1 MVRRLAKE
9 VGDRSKEGRAYCSL
23 GNASQS
29 LGDFHQATEYHQ
41 KHLQISKEV
50 GDRAGEGGAYANLG
64 NAYDSFGDFQQAI
77 EYHQKDL
84 QISKEVGDRAG
95 EGRAYSGLGN
105 AYQSLGDFQQAIE
118 YHQKHLQISKEVGDR
133 AGEGHAYG
141 NLGNAYDSLGDF
153 QQAIEYHQKD
163 LQISKEVG
171 DQAGE
176 GGAYGNL
183 GNAFKSLGDFQQA
196 IEYHQKHLQISKE
209 VGDRAGEGSAYGNL
223 GNAYRSLGDFQQ
235 AIEYHQKDL
244 QISKEVGDRAGEGGA
259 YGNLGNAYD
268 SLGDFQQAI
277 EYHQKDLQISKEVGD
292 RVGEGGAYGNL
303 GNAYQSLGDFQ
314 QAIEY
319 HQKHLQISKEVGDR
333 AGEGRAYGNLGNAY
347 NSLGDFQQ
355 AIEYHQKDLQI
366 SKEVGDRA
374 GEGGAYGN
382 LGNAYQSLGD
392 FQQAIEYH
400 QKHLQI
406 SKEVGDRVGEGG
418 AYGNLGNAYRSL
430 GDFQQAIE
438 YHQKDLQIS
447 KEVGDKNGEA
457 ISHYFLGLNFQ
468 CLGSLSEAVDSY
480 QSSVKLFDTVRALI
494 QSEDSWKRSFRE
506 LHQKVYT
513 ALWRGLLKMGKNDEA
528 LFAAEQGRAQA
539 LGDILTMQYGLTALT
554 SPSHDAKESI
564 SHISRELS
572 TQTAFLAI
580 DESKSNI
587 WVLGRGNNVVFRQR
601 KIDGGR
607 ALDDPVCVLLETA
620 FKKIGAGV
628 GVRCENRTMDE
639 LPGAPPSTREA
650 ETTARESSPC
660 TNNVLQPLYDVIIS
674 PIADLLHGEELVI
687 VPDGPLCLAP
697 WAALCECYRIRT
709 VPSLTSLKLITSLP
723 EDYHS
728 KSGALLVGD
737 PCVKGVLVED
747 AKKRRR
753 PLSQLPYAKQEVEM
767 IGEILTTSPLTG
779 KEATKAEVLTRMTS
793 VGLVHIAAH
802 GRKETGEI
810 ALAPNPGWTSKFPE
824 EKDFM
829 LKMSDVQAVRLRA
842 SLVVLS
848 CCHSGRGEILKSE
861 GVVGLARA
869 FLCAGARSVLVSLW
883 AIDDEATMEFMK
895 GFYKH
900 LREGKSSSVALNHAM
915 KLLRDSEKFSAMK
928 HWAPFVLIGD
938 SVKLQFDS
946 KK

>member
-1 MVRRLAKE
+1 MVLHLA
-9 VGDRSKEGRAYCSL
+9 
-23 GNASQS
+23 
-29 LGDFHQATEYHQ
+29 
-41 KHLQISKEV
+41 
-50 GDRAGEGGAYANLG
+50 
-64 NAYDSFGDFQQAI
+64 
-77 EYHQKDL
+77 
-84 QISKEVGDRAG
+84 KEVGDRAG
-95 EGRAYSGLGN
+95 EGRAYGNLGN
-105 AYQSLGDFQQAIE
+105 AYRSLGDFQQAIE

-133 AGEGHAYG
+133 AGEGCAYG

-153 QQAIEYHQKD
+153 QQAIEYHQKH
-163 LQISKEVG
+163 LQISKEVV
-171 DQAGE
+171 DRAGE
-176 GGAYGNL
+176 GRAYGNL
-183 GNAFKSLGDFQQA
+183 GNAYRSLGDFQQA

-209 VGDRAGEGSAYGNL
+209 VGDRAGEGGAYGNL
-223 GNAYRSLGDFQQ
+223 GNAYVSLGDFQQ
-235 AIEYHQKDL
+235 AIEYHQKHLQISKEVGDRAGEGRAYGNLGNAYQSLGDFQQAIESHQKHL

-277 EYHQKDLQISKEVGD
+277 EYHQKRLQISKEVGD
-292 RVGEGGAYGNL
+292 RAGEGGAYGNL
-303 GNAYQSLGDFQ
+303 GNAYQSLGD
-314 QAIEY
+314 
-319 HQKHLQISKEVGDR
+319 L
-333 AGEGRAYGNLGNAY
+333 
-347 NSLGDFQQ
+347 QQ

-382 LGNAYQSLGD
+382 LGNAYRSLGD
-392 FQQAIEYH
+392 VQQAIEYH

-406 SKEVGDRVGEGG
+406 SKEVGD
-418 AYGNLGNAYRSL
+418 
-430 GDFQQAIE
+430 
-438 YHQKDLQIS
+438 
-447 KEVGDKNGEA
+447 KNGEA
-457 ISHYFLGLNFQ
+457 IAHFSLGVNFQ
-468 CLGSLSEAVDSY
+468 CLGSWSEAVDSY

-494 QSEDSWKRSFRE
+494 QSEDAWKRSFRE

-513 ALWRGLLKMGKNDEA
+513 ALWRGLLKMEKNDEA

-539 LGDILTMQYGLTALT
+539 LGDMLTMQYCLTTLPP
-554 SPSHDAKESI
+554 PSHDAKESI
-564 SHISRELS
+564 SNISRELS
-572 TQTAFLAI
+572 TQTAFLAM
-580 DESKSNI
+580 DGNKSNI
-587 WVLGRGNNVVFRQR
+587 WVLERGNNVVFRQG
-601 KIDGGR
+601 KIESER
-607 ALDDPVCVLLETA
+607 ALDDPVCVLLERA
-620 FKKIGAGV
+620 YKKIGAGV
-628 GVRCENRTMDE
+628 GVRCENRAMDE
-639 LPGAPPSTREA
+639 LTGAPPSSREA
-650 ETTARESSPC
+650 ETTTSESSPC
-660 TNNVLQPLYDVIIS
+660 TNNALQPLYDVVFT
-674 PIADLLHGEELVI
+674 PIEDLLHGEELVI
-687 VPDGPLCLAP
+687 VPNGPLCLAP
-697 WAALCECYRIRT
+697 WAALSECYRIRT

-723 EDYHS
+723 EEYHS

-767 IGEILTTSPLTG
+767 IGEILKTPPLTG

-848 CCHSGRGEILKSE
+848 CCHSGRGEVLKSE

-895 GFYKH
+895 GFYQH
-900 LREGKSSSVALNHAM
+900 LREGKSTSVALHQAM

>member
-1 MVRRLAKE
+1 MVLRLAKKA
-9 VGDRSKEGRAYCSL
+9 GDRSKEGRAYRTL

-29 LGDFHQATEYHQ
+29 LGDFHQAIEYHQ

-50 GDRAGEGGAYANLG
+50 GDRAGEGGAYGNLG
-64 NAYDSFGDFQQAI
+64 NAYD
-77 EYHQKDL
+77 
-84 QISKEVGDRAG
+84 
-95 EGRAYSGLGN
+95 
-105 AYQSLGDFQQAIE
+105 SLGDFQQAIE

-133 AGEGHAYG
+133 AGEGGAYG
-141 NLGNAYDSLGDF
+141 NLGNAYD
-153 QQAIEYHQKD
+153 
-163 LQISKEVG
+163 
-171 DQAGE
+171 
-176 GGAYGNL
+176 
-183 GNAFKSLGDFQQA
+183 SLGDFQQA

-209 VGDRAGEGSAYGNL
+209 VGDRAGEGRAYGNL
-223 GNAYRSLGDFQQ
+223 GNAYDSLGDFQQAIEYHQKHLQISKEVGDRAGEGRAYGNLGNAYHSLGDFQQ
-235 AIEYHQKDL
+235 AIEYHQKDLQISKEVGDRAGEGGAYGNLGNAYHSLGDFQQAIEYHQKHLQISKEVGDRAAEGRAYGNLGNAYQSLGDFQQAIEYHQKHL

-292 RVGEGGAYGNL
+292 R
-303 GNAYQSLGDFQ
+303 
-314 QAIEY
+314 
-319 HQKHLQISKEVGDR
+319 
-333 AGEGRAYGNLGNAY
+333 
-347 NSLGDFQQ
+347 
-355 AIEYHQKDLQI
+355 
-366 SKEVGDRA
+366 A

-382 LGNAYQSLGD
+382 LGNAYRSLGD
-392 FQQAIEYH
+392 FQQAVEYH
-400 QKHLQI
+400 QKALQI
-406 SKEVGDRVGEGG
+406 SKEVGDRAREGS

-438 YHQKDLQIS
+438 YHQKNLHIS
-447 KEVGDKNGEA
+447 KEVGDQNGEA
-457 ISHYFLGLNFQ
+457 ISHYCLGLNFQ

-539 LGDILTMQYGLTALT
+539 LGDILTMQYGLTALPP
-554 SPSHDAKESI
+554 PSHDAKESI

-601 KIDGGR
+601 KIEGGR

-620 FKKIGAGV
+620 FKNIGAGV

-639 LPGAPPSTREA
+639 LTGAPPSTREA

-660 TNNVLQPLYDVIIS
+660 TNNALQPLYDVIIS

-697 WAALCECYRIRT
+697 WAALSECYRIRT

-723 EDYHS
+723 EEYHS

-737 PCVKGVLVED
+737 PCVKGVLVEG
-747 AKKRRR
+747 RN

-767 IGEILTTSPLTG
+767 IGEILKTSPLTG

-895 GFYKH
+895 GFYQH
-900 LREGKSSSVALNHAM
+900 LREGKSSSVALHQAM

-938 SVKLQFDS
+938 SVQLQFDS

>member
-1 MVRRLAKE
+1 MAKKKDNVLEQLQMVLRLAKE
-9 VGDRSKEGRAYCSL
+9 VGNRSKEGRAYCSL

-29 LGDFHQATEYHQ
+29 LGDFHQAIEYHQ

-50 GDRAGEGGAYANLG
+50 GDRAGEGGAYGNLG
-64 NAYDSFGDFQQAI
+64 NAYQSLGDFHQAI
-77 EYHQKDL
+77 EYHQKHL

-95 EGRAYSGLGN
+95 EGRAYGNLGN

-133 AGEGHAYG
+133 AGEGCAYG
-141 NLGNAYDSLGDF
+141 NLGNAYQSLGDF
-153 QQAIEYHQKD
+153 QQAIEYHQKR
-163 LQISKEVG
+163 
-171 DQAGE
+171 
-176 GGAYGNL
+176 
-183 GNAFKSLGDFQQA
+183 
-196 IEYHQKHLQISKE
+196 LQISKE
-209 VGDRAGEGSAYGNL
+209 VGDRAGEGRAYGNL

-244 QISKEVGDRAGEGGA
+244 QISKEVGDRAGEG
-259 YGNLGNAYD
+259 
-268 SLGDFQQAI
+268 
-277 EYHQKDLQISKEVGD
+277 
-292 RVGEGGAYGNL
+292 RAYGNL

-347 NSLGDFQQ
+347 QSLGDFQQ
-355 AIEYHQKDLQI
+355 AIEYHQKRLQI

-374 GEGGAYGN
+374 GEGRAYGNLGNAYRSLGDFQQAIEYHQKHLQISKEVSDRAGEGRAYGN

-400 QKHLQI
+400 QKDLQI

-457 ISHYFLGLNFQ
+457 ISHYSLGLNFQ
-468 CLGSLSEAVDSY
+468 CLGSLSEVVDSY

-513 ALWRGLLKMGKNDEA
+513 ALWRGLLKMGRNDEA

-539 LGDILTMQYGLTALT
+539 LDDILTMQYGLTALPP
-554 SPSHDAKESI
+554 PSHDAKESI
-564 SHISRELS
+564 FHISRELS

-587 WVLGRGNNVVFRQR
+587 WVLGRGNTVFTQR
-601 KIDGGR
+601 KIEGGR
-607 ALDDPVCVLLETA
+607 ALDDPVCVLLETF

-639 LPGAPPSTREA
+639 LPGAPPSTREE

-660 TNNVLQPLYDVIIS
+660 TNNALQPLYDVIIS
-674 PIADLLHGEELVI
+674 PIADLLHDEELVI

-697 WAALCECYRIRT
+697 WAALSECYRIRT

-737 PCVKGVLVED
+737 PCVKGV
-747 AKKRRR
+747 RR
-753 PLSQLPYAKQEVEM
+753 PLSQLLYAKQEVEM
-767 IGEILTTSPLTG
+767 IGEILKTSPLTG

-895 GFYKH
+895 GFYQH
-900 LREGKSSSVALNHAM
+900 LREAKSSSVALHQAM